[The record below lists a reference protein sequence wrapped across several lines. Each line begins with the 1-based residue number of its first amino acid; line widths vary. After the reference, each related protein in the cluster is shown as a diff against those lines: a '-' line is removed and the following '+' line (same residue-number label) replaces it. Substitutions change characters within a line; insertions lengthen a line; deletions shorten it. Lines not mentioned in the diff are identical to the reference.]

1 MKIAVVGTGISSLAA
16 SYALCDQHELTLF
29 DAADHIGGHTHTI
42 DVRIGDEQHAIDTGF
57 IVFSRANYP
66 NFCRLL
72 DELKVESQPTSMGFS
87 VRCEQTGLEYNGTSL
102 NTMFAQRRNLLRPS
116 FYKLIREIIRFG
128 QIGPALLTGETDA
141 ITVKQYV
148 ARERFSDEFLKHY
161 LVPLG
166 ASLWSCPADSFLN
179 FPIRF
184 VVDFLHHHQMLQV
197 SAKREWRV
205 IKGGSKQ
212 YVGPLTRKFAHRIF
226 LQTPVRSIHRSLDH
240 VMLTLPGGEQRRFD
254 QVILGCHADTALR
267 LLGDDATPT
276 ERELLGVFP
285 YQKNVA
291 ILHTDTSVLPKRKLA
306 WASWN
311 YRINARSDRQATV
324 TYDMNILQSLKSR
337 HEFLVTLDDESSI
350 DPAKII
356 KRIDY
361 EHPIYTA
368 GRSAAQ
374 SRHGELAVGNRTSF
388 CGAYWGYGF
397 HEDGVRSGLAV
408 AAAIGQGEWG

>member
-29 DAADHIGGHTHTI
+29 DAAAHIGGHTNTI
-42 DVRIGDEQHAIDTGF
+42 DLQIGDEHRAIDTGF

-66 NFCRLL
+66 NFCRLI
-72 DELKVESQPTSMGFS
+72 DELNVESQPTSMSFS
-87 VRCEQTGLEYNGTSL
+87 VRCDQTGLEYNGGSL
-102 NTMFAQRRNLLRPS
+102 NGMFAQRRNLLRPR
-116 FYKLIREIIRFG
+116 FYRMIREIIRFG
-128 QIGPALLTGETDA
+128 QVGPKLLTGETDA

-148 ARERFSDEFLKHY
+148 ARERFSDAFVKHY

-184 VVDFLHHHQMLQV
+184 VVDFLHNHQMLQV
-197 SAKREWRV
+197 NAKREWRV

-212 YVGPLTRKFAHRIF
+212 YMKPLTRKFADRIH
-226 LQTPVRSIHRSLDH
+226 LRTPVRSVRRSLDD
-240 VMLTLPGGEQRRFD
+240 VTLTFASGEQQRFD
-254 QVILGCHADTALR
+254 HVILGCHADTAMR
-267 LLGDDATPT
+267 LLGDDATPA

-311 YRINARSDRQATV
+311 YRINPRSDRQATV
-324 TYDMNILQSLKSR
+324 TYDMNILQSLKSK

-350 DPAKII
+350 DPEKII
-356 KRIDY
+356 QKIDY

-374 SRHGELAVGNRTSF
+374 SRHGELAASNRTSF
-388 CGAYWGYGF
+388 CGAYWGFGF
-397 HEDGVRSGLAV
+397 HEDGVRSGFAV
-408 AAAIGQGEWG
+408 AKAIGQGAWG